1 MRLLIQQVKSA
12 ELIIEDQNIHR
23 QIWRWIILYL
33 WIHTADLTT
42 YKEKISRIVK
52 KLPPLKCLTWEDWN
66 INTSLDDINWDIL
79 IISNFTLFWRSLKW
93 TKLDF
98 VHSAPYKEAKE
109 IYNYFVDEIKKA
121 REWSNI
127 QTGEFWADM
136 IVKSVNEWPLNYV
149 LDY

>member
-12 ELIIEDQNIHR
+12 ELIIENQNINR
-23 QIWRWIILYL
+23 KIWRWIILYL
-33 WIHTADLTT
+33 WIHNDDLTT
-42 YKEKISRIVK
+42 YKETISRIVK
-52 KLPPLKCLTWEDWN
+52 KLPLLKCLTWEDWN
-66 INTSLDDINWDIL
+66 INTCLEDINWDIL
-79 IISNFTLFWRSLKW
+79 IISNFSLYWRSLKW

-98 VHSAPYKEAKE
+98 VHSAQYKEAIH
-109 IYNYFVDEIKKA
+109 IYNYFVEEIKKA
-121 REWSNI
+121 REWANI